1 MSNSWAKQRQMYY
14 GIGVAVFLLLI
25 IIPTLY
31 FSLHKEPTCF
41 DGKQN
46 QGEISIDKGGPC
58 KLLDERTQQPLS
70 VLWTRSF
77 EIRDG
82 VYSALTYIENPNPKS
97 GIELMTYQFK
107 LYDERGVLLAE
118 RFGRVPILPGRVV
131 PILETNI
138 DVGNRKV
145 VRTIFQFLDDEVWIE
160 MQDPTKELKVVDSML
175 SNEDTTPRIDATL
188 KNRGV
193 STKGQV
199 ILIATVFDTVGNAF
213 AASRTFVDSI
223 KSGEEKTVTFTWP
236 NSFVL
241 PVARIDVS
249 LLMVP

>member
-1 MSNSWAKQRQMYY
+1 MSTWAKQRQIYY
-14 GIGVAVFLLLI
+14 GTGVAVFLLLI
-25 IIPTLY
+25 IVPILY
-31 FSLHKEPTCF
+31 FTLHKEPTCF

-46 QGEISIDKGGPC
+46 QGEISPDKGGPC
-58 KLLDERTQQPLS
+58 KLLDERVQQPLS

-97 GIELMTYQFK
+97 GIELITYQFK
-107 LYDERGVLLAE
+107 LYDEQGVLLAE
-118 RFGRVPILPGRVV
+118 RFGRVPVLPGRVM

-138 DVGNRKV
+138 ETGNRNV
-145 VRTIFQFLDDEVWIE
+145 VRTIFQFMDDEVWVE
-160 MQDPTKELKVVDSML
+160 MQDPTKELKLVDSIL
-175 SNEDTTPRIDATL
+175 SNASSQPRIDATL
-188 KNRGV
+188 KNTGV
-193 STKGQV
+193 GTRGQV
-199 ILIATVFDTVGNAF
+199 VLVATVFDTVGNAF

-223 KSGEEKTVTFTWP
+223 KAGGEKQVAFTWP
-236 NSFVL
+236 NPFAL